1 MTTKEELE
9 SLKKKIAT
17 LEAKIASEEKQEI
30 KTCEDAWNKL
40 KPEWFINTDGSID
53 GYVVTGNFYNHIFE
67 QNQCNM
73 TSEKEAKRI
82 KALIQLRLIAE
93 AMNEGVKQNG
103 YPWFIDCDLENVYRV
118 IPKGALSKLI
128 PTFNTKELV
137 HQAFKNFKPLFED
150 LYR

>member
-1 MTTKEELE
+1 MKTKIEELE
-9 SLKKKIAT
+9 KQLAELKAEFEK
-17 LEAKIASEEKQEI
+17 SQKQEI
-30 KTCEDAWNKL
+30 KTVEDAFNKL
-40 KPEWFINTDGSID
+40 NPEWFINTDGSID